1 MDGYRNYGPSVS
13 ENPSDAG
20 TGGAFSGEDRSYE
33 SVIIQ
38 TDAPVIDWEM
48 NLRNQVSSDYGLR
61 RSNQRFSTSCFLG
74 GDFLERS
81 GPSGSFLYPGPIL
94 GSENTV
100 GMLATDVLINGWH
113 LRIDLTN
120 NASPGINILPFP
132 SPPISGTRTD
142 FVILEVWRA
151 LLRAT
156 PNIANKSSVAG
167 IFRHGN
173 VKAPVATDLTD
184 DLIDPNYAVE
194 SNARVQIQYRLRI
207 IPGINISSY
216 IDGIDDPIV
225 VANSVSDFSGPGVD
239 GTPTIYNYSSSDDD
253 KGLWVAGT
261 GDLTSSTALGT
272 VDGFMFAVP
281 VCAVMRRNSSPFNR
295 ISNMNGAAL
304 IASGLSDRPDG
315 LFSDS
320 IVETDVVDLRRGCS
334 SNFEELLEKSFQ
346 QVLDNSMTT
355 HGEVSNQGTVGTSY
369 LYRENVGNSEHSGN
383 PDGIRRYFSDRP
395 ITDTIVARID
405 IGGTPVNTAT
415 FSLSSLTLSW
425 DSTPINV
432 LTRAPVGTSI
442 IKLVSLRIYAPGF
455 GYASD
460 NMLDPTSPVHITSI
474 LYNMNIGPGI
484 DEVIVNWN
492 INQSSVSLYAELA
505 IEYPVNS
512 GVRRNIV
519 EAYQLWTASVPPLPS
534 WVDTTGW
541 LPTSDVSRS
550 LLPPDP
556 VTDYDGAQW
565 WADLGHREVAI
576 RHRTPEN
583 FLDPQAPVF
592 SAIAVAPSVSTVYE
606 LTGTDVS
613 QFVDTTVNF
622 TLYVRDNPGAGFVQ
636 IDVTSGPVTDK
647 NQIAFDL
654 NNGFVSWSLNL
665 IASVVPG
672 VIPGDFHIRI
682 TSSVGYVEIGSV
694 VGDLSTLNLVLGF
707 NVDGEISGVSYI
719 LIPERLTGD
728 FIRISDGFGD
738 PYTTDNYTFNTAFT
752 RVEISPVPIGTTVT
766 VNYVA
771 YRAPY
776 PLASSAN
783 SYNFFYRSAAMQSL
797 LPPSGSQTLN
807 LTPRALGKMMNII
820 ASGPGSADDCFPFI
834 SPGAQIPVGSTPIP
848 DYPEAR
854 LDAPADVYLL
864 NFDINTGFITLAVS
878 VPYAPNPGDV
888 TLYRGA
894 LDDVIDA
901 EGRHFWPKSRDP
913 LLPPKYSPVVYSQ
926 ELSFGRRHKVA
937 YPAIMELKDDFIN
950 LPGGVGRKGT
960 LVLVV
965 FSAWIEY
972 DVNNK
977 ITLTT
982 DASDSAA
989 GIFRI
994 RGNMMNPRRS
1004 DY

>member
-1 MDGYRNYGPSVS
+1 MDGYRNYGPNVS

-33 SVIIQ
+33 SVVIQ

-48 NLRNQVSSDYGLR
+48 NLRNQIASDYGLK

-81 GPSGSFLYPGPIL
+81 SPSGSFLYPGPVP
-94 GSENTV
+94 GSENIV

-113 LRIDLTN
+113 LHIDLTN
-120 NASPGINILPFP
+120 STSPGINILPFP
-132 SPPISGTRTD
+132 VPPVSGTRTD
-142 FVILEVWRA
+142 LVILEVWRA

-156 PNIANKSSVAG
+156 PNIANKSSAAG
-167 IFRHGN
+167 IFRYGN

-184 DLIDPNYAVE
+184 DLVDPSYAVE

-216 IDGIDDPIV
+216 IDGIDDPLV

-239 GTPTIYNYSSSDDD
+239 GAPTTYNYLSFDDD

-261 GDLTSSTALGT
+261 GDLTSATALGT

-281 VCAVMRRNSSPFNR
+281 VCAVMRRNSAPFNR

-355 HGEVSNQGTVGTSY
+355 HGEVSSQGTVGTSY

-405 IGGTPVNTAT
+405 IGRTPVSTAT

-425 DSTPINV
+425 DTTPINV

-442 IKLVSLRIYAPGF
+442 IRLVSLRIYAPGS
-455 GYASD
+455 GYTSD

-474 LYNMNIGPGI
+474 LYDIGTGPGI
-484 DEVIVNWN
+484 DEVIINWN
-492 INQSSVSLYAELA
+492 ISQSNVSLYAELA

-519 EAYQLWTASVPPLPS
+519 EAYQLWTAASPPLPS

-541 LPTSDVSRS
+541 VSTSDVSRS

-556 VTDYDGAQW
+556 VTLYDGAQW

-576 RHRTPEN
+576 RHRTPES
-583 FLDPQAPVF
+583 LSDPRAPTF

-606 LTGTDVS
+606 LTGTDIS

-636 IDVTSGPVTDK
+636 IDVTSGPLTDK

-654 NNGFVSWSLNL
+654 NNGFVFWSLNL
-665 IASVVPG
+665 IATVVPG
-672 VIPGDFHIRI
+672 VIPGDYHIRI
-682 TSSVGYVEIGSV
+682 TSSVGYVGIGSV

-707 NVDGEISGVSYI
+707 NADGEVSGVSYV

-728 FIRISDGFGD
+728 FIQISDGFGD
-738 PYTTDNYTFNTAFT
+738 PYITDNYTFNTAFT
-752 RVEISPVPIGTTVT
+752 RVEISPVPIGAMI
-766 VNYVA
+766 NIIYVA

-776 PLASSAN
+776 PLTSSTN

-797 LPPSGSQTLN
+797 LPPAGSQTLN

-913 LLPPKYSPVVYSQ
+913 LLPSKYSPVVYSQ

-937 YPAIMELKDDFIN
+937 YPAIMELKEDFIN
-950 LPGGVGRKGT
+950 LPGGIGRKGT

>member
-1 MDGYRNYGPSVS
+1 MDGYRDYGPNVS

-48 NLRNQVSSDYGLR
+48 NLRNQIASDYGLR

-81 GPSGSFLYPGPIL
+81 GPSGSFSYLTPTAGNENRIL
-94 GSENTV
+94 MTSE
-100 GMLATDVLINGWH
+100 DVLINGWH
-113 LRIDLTN
+113 LHVDLTGS
-120 NASPGINILPFP
+120 ASPDVNILSFP
-132 SPPISGTRTD
+132 APPVSGTRTD
-142 FVILEVWRA
+142 LVILEVWRA
-151 LLRAT
+151 LIRAT
-156 PNIANKSSVAG
+156 PNASNKSSAVG
-167 IFRHGN
+167 IFRYGN
-173 VKAPVATDLTD
+173 VKAPVATDLDD
-184 DLIDPNYAVE
+184 DLIDPNLAVE
-194 SNARVQIQYRLRI
+194 SNARVQIQYRLRTI
-207 IPGINISSY
+207 SGINISSY
-216 IDGIDDPIV
+216 IDGIDDPTV
-225 VANSVSDFSGPGVD
+225 VANSVSNFTGPGAD
-239 GTPTIYNYSSSDDD
+239 GTPTGYNYLSFSDD

-261 GDLTSSTALGT
+261 GDITSATALGT

-304 IASGLSDRPDG
+304 IIAGTSDRPDG
-315 LFSDS
+315 LFANQ
-320 IVETDVVDLRRGCS
+320 IVETDVIDLRRGCS
-334 SNFEELLEKSFQ
+334 SNFEEILEKSFQ

-355 HGEVSNQGTVGTSY
+355 HGEVSSQGTVGTSY
-369 LYRENVGNSEHSGN
+369 LFRENIGNSEHSGN

-395 ITDTIVARID
+395 ITDTIVAKIE

-425 DSTPINV
+425 DTIPINV

-442 IKLVSLRIYAPGF
+442 IRLVSLRIYAPGS

-460 NMLDPTSPVHITSI
+460 NMLDPTSPIHTTSI
-474 LYNMNIGPGI
+474 LYDINVGPGV
-484 DEVIVNWN
+484 DEVVVTWN
-492 INQSSVSLYAELA
+492 TNQSNITLYAELA

-512 GVRRNIV
+512 GIKRNIV
-519 EAYQLWTASVPPLPS
+519 EEYQLWTALVPPLPS
-534 WVDTTGW
+534 WIDTTGW
-541 LPTSDVSRS
+541 VATSDVNRNR
-550 LLPPDP
+550 LPSAP
-556 VTDYDGAQW
+556 VTLYDGAQW

-576 RHRTPEN
+576 RHRTPES
-583 FLDPQAPVF
+583 LVSPLAPTF
-592 SAIAVAPSVSTVYE
+592 AAIAAAPSVSTVYA
-606 LTGTDVS
+606 LTGTNVS

-622 TLYVRDNPGAGFVQ
+622 SLFVRDNPGAGFVQ
-636 IDVTSGPVTDK
+636 IDVTSGPLVNK

-654 NNGFVSWSLNL
+654 NSGFVLWSLNL
-665 IASVVPG
+665 IAAVVPG
-672 VIPGDFHIRI
+672 VIPGDLQIRI
-682 TSSVGYVEIGSV
+682 TSSIGFVEIGSV
-694 VGDLSTLNLVLGF
+694 AGDLSTLNLVLGF
-707 NVDGEISGVSYI
+707 NVDGEVSGISYI

-728 FIRISDGFGD
+728 FIQISDGFSD
-738 PYTTDNYTFNTAFT
+738 PYITDNYTFNTAFT
-752 RVEISPVPIGTTVT
+752 RVEINPVPIGAT
-766 VNYVA
+766 VNVTYVA

-776 PLASSAN
+776 PLSSSSN

-807 LTPRALGKMMNII
+807 LTPRAFGKMLNII

-834 SPGAQIPVGSTPIP
+834 SPGTQIPVGSTPIP
-848 DYPEAR
+848 DYPESR
-854 LDAPADVYLL
+854 LDAPADLYLL

-878 VPYAPNPGDV
+878 VPYAPNAGEV

-913 LLPPKYSPVVYSQ
+913 LLPPKYSPAIYSQ

-937 YPAIMELKDDFIN
+937 YPTIMELKEVFIN
-950 LPGGVGRKGT
+950 LPGGVARKGT
-960 LVLVV
+960 LVLVI

-977 ITLTT
+977 IVLTP

-989 GIFRI
+989 GVFRI